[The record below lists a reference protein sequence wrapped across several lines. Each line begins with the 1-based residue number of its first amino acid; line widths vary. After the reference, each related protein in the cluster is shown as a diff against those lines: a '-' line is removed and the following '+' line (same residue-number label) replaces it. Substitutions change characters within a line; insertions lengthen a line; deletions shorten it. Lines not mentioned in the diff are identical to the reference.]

1 MARFLK
7 KFDSN
12 RGLAPGELIFIG
24 DQKVEKIRVRVID
37 YDAKELREVDISD
50 MKLDAAGYKQ
60 TDTVTWIN
68 IDGLHDLTAI
78 KDLGDVFGL
87 HPLLL
92 EDVLNTGQR
101 PKLGEFDNCLLMVLK
116 MLQYDDDTG
125 KVRAE
130 QLSMVLGENYLI
142 TFQEQPG
149 DVFEPVRERIRKQKG
164 RIRMAGIDYLAY
176 TLLDT
181 VVDNYIYIIESMGEK
196 IEDLDHDVLNA
207 RDDTILEKINT
218 LKQEMNFL
226 RKSVRPVKEAVLHLI
241 KLESDLIQKLTI
253 PFLKDLQDLIDHAS
267 EAIDTYRD
275 LLSDHFNTYNTT
287 ISNRMNEVMKV
298 LTIIATIFIPLTF
311 VAGIYGM
318 NFEFMPEL
326 KWKFAYFAVWIV
338 FMGITLGMIV
348 YFRKKKW
355 I

>member
-1 MARFLK
+1 MARFFK
-7 KFDSN
+7 KRDRS
-12 RGLAPGELIFIG
+12 RGLAPGSLIFIG
-24 DQKVEKIRVRVID
+24 DQKVEQIRIRLID
-37 YDAKELREVDISD
+37 YDKVDLKEEEITNI
-50 MKLDAAGYKQ
+50 KAGGDLKK
-60 TDTVTWIN
+60 TKTITWLN
-68 IDGLHDLTAI
+68 IDGLHDMALM
-78 KDLGDVFGL
+78 KELGESFDL

-101 PKLGEFDNCLLMVLK
+101 PKLGEFDNCLFFVLK
-116 MLQYDDDTG
+116 MLRYDEQTR
-125 KVRAE
+125 KVIAE
-130 QLSMVLGENYLI
+130 QLSLVLGEHFLI

-176 TLLDT
+176 ALLDT
-181 VVDNYIYIIESMGEK
+181 VVDNYIYVIERIGEK
-196 IEDLDHDVLNA
+196 VEDLERDVFNA
-207 RDDTILEKINT
+207 SDGSTLERINT

-226 RKSVRPVKEAVLHLI
+226 RKSVRPVKEAILQLI
-241 KLESDLIQKLTI
+241 KLESDLIRKMTI
-253 PFLKDLQDLIDHAS
+253 PFLKDLQDLINHAS

-275 LLSDHFNTYNTT
+275 LLSDHFDTYNTT
-287 ISNRMNEVMKV
+287 INNRMNEVMKV
-298 LTIIATIFIPLTF
+298 LTIIATIFIPITF

-326 KWKFAYFAVWIV
+326 KWKFAYFGVWAAIIGV
-338 FMGITLGMIV
+338 TLGMII